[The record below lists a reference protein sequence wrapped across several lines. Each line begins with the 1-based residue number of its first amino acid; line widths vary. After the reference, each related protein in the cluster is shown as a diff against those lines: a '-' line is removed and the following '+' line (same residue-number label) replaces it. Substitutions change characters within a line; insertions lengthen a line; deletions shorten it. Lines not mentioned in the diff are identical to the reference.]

1 MKWVRLARVCD
12 DDNRERQ
19 MSQTVAD
26 VLVGVLEQI
35 GVKHIFGLIGD
46 SIR

>member
-1 MKWVRLARVCD
+1 
-12 DDNRERQ
+12 

-35 GVKHIFGLIGD
+35 GVSALALLPCGFALTFAWRTF
-46 SIR
+46 S